1 MESEIVTARV
11 KDIVLQSDRGNTV
24 KFLGFLTP
32 EEAAV
37 CESVLKSSGVGYEFF
52 GGYKA
57 AERTV
62 LCIKPEWCETPEYPI
77 APLTFLY
84 PKEYSLSHRDFLGAL
99 MALGIKRESVGDIL
113 TAKGSAAVFV
123 KKEISPF
130 VLSQVSKV
138 GNVGVKISSGLN
150 IPLPQADTKMR
161 FTATVP
167 SLRLDCTV
175 AALCS
180 VSRNRS
186 SELIL
191 NGSVLLDSIACYKST
206 KIITTGQT
214 VTVRGKGKFKIG
226 STQAL
231 SRKGRIIL
239 EYYKYV

>member
-1 MESEIVTARV
+1 MEREILTARV
-11 KDIVLQSDRGNTV
+11 NDVILQSDRGNTV

-37 CESVLKSSGVGYEFF
+37 CESILKSANKEYEFF

-77 APLTFLY
+77 VPITFLY
-84 PKEYSLSHRDFLGAL
+84 PKEYKLSHRDFLGAL

-113 TAKGSAAVFV
+113 VSSGGAAVFA

-130 VLSQVSKV
+130 ILSQISKV
-138 GNVGVKISSGLN
+138 GSVGVKVLSGLN
-150 IPLPQADTKMR
+150 IPLPEADTKMR
-161 FTATVP
+161 FTQTVP

-180 VSRNRS
+180 VSRKHS
-186 SELIL
+186 TELIL
-191 NGSVLLDSIACYKST
+191 NGNVLLDSIACYKPT
-206 KIITTGQT
+206 KLVTSGQT
-214 VTVRGKGKFKIG
+214 VTVRGKGKFIIG

-239 EYYKYV
+239 EYYKYI